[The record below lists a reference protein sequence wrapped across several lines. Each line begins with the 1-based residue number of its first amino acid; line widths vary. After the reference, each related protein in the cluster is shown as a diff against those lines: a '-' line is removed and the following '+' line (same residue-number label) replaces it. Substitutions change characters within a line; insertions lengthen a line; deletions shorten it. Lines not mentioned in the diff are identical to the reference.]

1 MKPLQLTFSG
11 FRSYVGRQHID
22 FRGRD
27 LVGIIGDTGA
37 GKSTVLIAINF
48 ALFGTTTWDAPS
60 PKVLIA
66 DGGDG
71 TLAVAL
77 EFEARGRP
85 WRVTRQLS
93 RKPTGTV
100 HKLESLDGGEVVHGR
115 FVTPRVAQ
123 LIGMDNKTFLR
134 SVLLP
139 QGKFEQ
145 LLHASNGERAGILKG
160 LLGLDILDT
169 IADRARQ
176 RRDALTPA
184 LADLRARKATL
195 GDPRITAKTA
205 AAEAKAIGEQLGHLK
220 QAQAAV
226 ADLVEEAK
234 TAAEQHAALTKLRT
248 TLSKAAQTDAPQR
261 LCQLARLD
269 REITDQENELT
280 ARAEPLRARR
290 EGLLAELG
298 DFRPG
303 GSKADDLTTAI
314 QQLSQL
320 HERMIN
326 EAQRRER
333 HRTDVQA
340 LEDLRADASAAS
352 TEHTRYEPLLA
363 EAEAALADH
372 TGVVNRLEGDLAKLR
387 AALDNARYLAE
398 QRREFAETKQR
409 LDGRAAQTAA
419 GLEKVREAAVALGR
433 EVAAADAALQAQ
445 RRANAAAHA
454 GEGLAPGDACP
465 VCEHPLP
472 DQYTPPH
479 APDLKAAER
488 TLTSIQRKAK
498 KAGDAVTEAVAAHR
512 EAQALADR
520 ATQDLTA
527 QNTRAQNAI
536 DALTAKLG
544 PIVLSS
550 EDDVILAAQLSALQ
564 RAVEE
569 HAVLS
574 EGVGT
579 LRKSKAEAAAKA
591 KALGNQ
597 VERNAA
603 AVDREGRELEKLQAG
618 IAELTKQVPQRY
630 RPDEATADAVAV
642 RQKAA
647 NREQKDLAERWQ
659 MIEGIDVDLEQLGTL
674 RQELDVRRAEHVTK
688 PAGTASQAVLR
699 LRTAQVAVAAALSL
713 PEAPDI
719 DVAAD
724 VNALA
729 DWAAQVAEEGL
740 DATTVADQQLLQLDE
755 VRHRCVQQSAAIT
768 AEAPTGG
775 KPLEEAF
782 SDAIGR
788 KAIADST
795 YQDATAKTVEYD
807 DLVGRLKIAQPHVD
821 GLDALVKLLGDGK
834 FVAEVVHE
842 RQQTLLGTATGLLRS
857 MSLGQFAFGTDFQVW
872 DEHTCRLRDVKTLSG
887 GETFQASLALALAL
901 VEHASSSGG
910 RAEAL
915 FLDEGFGT
923 LDQTALAE
931 ALDALSTQAS
941 AGRLVV
947 VISHMLAVAQHV
959 TSLIRVTKSP
969 TGSSLRWATEA
980 ELVALADAADAEG
993 LHS

>member
-11 FRSYVGRQHID
+11 FRSYVGQQYID

-37 GKSTVLIAINF
+37 GKSTILMAINF
-48 ALFGTTTWDAPS
+48 ALYGTPTWDAPS

-71 TLAVAL
+71 TLAAIL

-93 RKPTGTV
+93 RKPTGTF

-115 FVTPRVAQ
+115 SVTQRVAD

-145 LLHASNGERAGILKG
+145 LLHASDGERAKILKG

-169 IADRARQ
+169 IAVRARQ
-176 RRDALTPA
+176 HRDALTPA
-184 LADLRARKATL
+184 IADLRARRAAL
-195 GDPRITAKTA
+195 GDPRTTARTAAEDAKTISVQLGQLRAAQTAVASLVDEEKA
-205 AAEAKAIGEQLGHLK
+205 AAEK
-220 QAQAAV
+220 
-226 ADLVEEAK
+226 
-234 TAAEQHAALTKLRT
+234 HAALTKLRT
-248 TLSKAAQTDAPQR
+248 ALSKAAETDAPQR
-261 LCQLARLD
+261 LRQLAALD
-269 REITDQENELT
+269 REITDEEHQLA
-280 ARAEPLRARR
+280 ARAEPLRTRR
-290 EGLLAELG
+290 EELLAELG

-303 GSKADDLTTAI
+303 GSQADALTTAVR
-314 QQLSQL
+314 QLSRL
-320 HERMIN
+320 HERITN

-333 HRTDVQA
+333 HQTGVQA
-340 LEDLRADASAAS
+340 LEALRAEAAAA
-352 TEHTRYEPLLA
+352 TAEATRQEPLLTQA
-363 EAEAALADH
+363 EATLADH
-372 TGVVNRLEGDLAKLR
+372 ADVVDGLKDDLAKLR
-387 AALDNARYLAE
+387 AALADARRLAE
-398 QRREFAETKQR
+398 QRQELAAAEQRLAAEAAET
-409 LDGRAAQTAA
+409 AAD
-419 GLEKVREAAVALGR
+419 LEKKQE
-433 EVAAADAALQAQ
+433 AAADLDREVDAADEELQGQ

-472 DQYTPPH
+472 DGFTPPH
-479 APDLKAAER
+479 APDLRAAER
-488 TLTSIQRKAK
+488 ALASVQLKARKAGE
-498 KAGDAVTEAVAAHR
+498 AATEAVATHR
-512 EAQALADR
+512 EAQALAAR
-520 ATQDLTA
+520 ATQDLTE
-527 QNTRAQNAI
+527 QTTRAQVAI
-536 DALTAKLG
+536 DALTVQLG
-544 PIVLSS
+544 PFMLGS
-550 EDDVILAAQLSALQ
+550 EDDVILAARLFTLRQAS
-564 RAVEE
+564 EE
-569 HAVLS
+569 HAALA
-574 EGVGT
+574 EAAAT
-579 LRKSKAEAAAKA
+579 LRKSKTEAAAKA

-597 VERNAA
+597 VDRDAA
-603 AVDREGRELEKLQAG
+603 AVEREERELGKLNAG
-618 IAELTKQVPQRY
+618 IAELIRQVPQRY
-630 RPDEATADAVAV
+630 RPDEPTTAAVLA
-642 RQKAA
+642 RQESAG
-647 NREQKDLAERWQ
+647 REQDKLAGRWKS
-659 MIEGIDVDLEQLGTL
+659 IDDIDDELKQLSTL
-674 RQELDVRRAEHVTK
+674 REELAQRRAAHVTK
-688 PAGTASQAVLR
+688 PAKTASQDVLK
-699 LRTAQVAVAAALSL
+699 LRATHVAIAATLSL

-719 DVAAD
+719 DVTAD
-724 VNALA
+724 VNVHSE
-729 DWAAQVAEEGL
+729 W
-740 DATTVADQQLLQLDE
+740 ATTVAAQALYATTSADQQLIQLDQ
-755 VRHRCVQQSAAIT
+755 VRRRCAQQSAAII

-782 SDAIGR
+782 NDAIGR
-788 KAIADST
+788 KAVADST
-795 YQDATAKTVEYD
+795 YQDATAKIIEYD
-807 DLVGRLKIAQPHVD
+807 NLVARLEIAQPHVD

-834 FVAEVVHE
+834 FVADVVHE
-842 RQQTLLGTATGLLRS
+842 RQQTLLGTATGLLRG
-857 MSLGQFAFGTDFQVW
+857 MSLGRFAFGADFQVW

-969 TGSSLRWATEA
+969 IGSSLRWASEA
-980 ELVALADAADAEG
+980 ELGALADAADAEG